1 MESSASTV
9 RVRIPTPTSMLCS
22 IYTVQIIYLSREL
35 DCEKNE
41 NEQKEAGRAYLFLKI
56 QEVVTKRGS
65 DWVTYPHYLEEEE
78 RRRNQW
84 IEPMVCVA
92 YLDVYLSLF
101 LKIIV
106 ILYTHTGHDT

>member
-1 MESSASTV
+1 M
-9 RVRIPTPTSMLCS
+9 
-22 IYTVQIIYLSREL
+22 

-41 NEQKEAGRAYLFLKI
+41 NEQKEGGRAYLFFKI